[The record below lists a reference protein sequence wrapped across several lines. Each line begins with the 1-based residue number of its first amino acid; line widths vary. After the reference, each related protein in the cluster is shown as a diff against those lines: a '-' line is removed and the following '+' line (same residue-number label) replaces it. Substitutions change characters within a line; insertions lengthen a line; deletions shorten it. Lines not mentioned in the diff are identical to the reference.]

1 MTKKMIFQQVIPQ
14 GLIKPMKKNTILS
27 LLSLLLIAGC
37 EKHSGHDT
45 AGQETISISGIQ
57 LGMDQQAATPVM
69 E

>member
-1 MTKKMIFQQVIPQ
+1 MT
-14 GLIKPMKKNTILS
+14 KNTILS